1 MDGNLKD
8 RPVSPPAGIGFT
20 SDVRTLKESG
30 TASVAELREF
40 LKSLKARNPQEVI
53 GIVSSNLLVQSLGLA
68 CVITAVFMVVFT
80 VGPYMVYGPMTSKG
94 PPKKPAA
101 PTVATD
107 GQRANSEGNAG
118 AGASANGAAST
129 GQPDA
134 ERASKAMGLDEA
146 KPADPKKNPLDKPDI
161 DKLLDG
167 L

>member
-8 RPVSPPAGIGFT
+8 RPVSPPTGIGFT

-30 TASVAELREF
+30 SASVAELREF

-68 CVITAVFMVVFT
+68 CMISAVFMVVFT
-80 VGPYMVYGPMTSKG
+80 VGPYMVYGPTTKKA
-94 PPKKPAA
+94 PPTKPAA
-101 PTVATD
+101 QAVATD
-107 GQRANSEGNAG
+107 GNRSTSEG
-118 AGASANGAAST
+118 AGATGAAAT

-134 ERASKAMGLDEA
+134 ERASKVMGLDEA
-146 KPADPKKNPLDKPDI
+146 KSADPKKNPLDKPDI

>member
-68 CVITAVFMVVFT
+68 CVITAIFMVVFT

-101 PTVATD
+101 PAVATD
-107 GQRANSEGNAG
+107 GNRSASEGASTPG
-118 AGASANGAAST
+118 ATST